1 MLAQWTV
8 MQIQCVI
15 VEMLKLFVLFLQM
28 SLCHPPPNRRAFSL
42 CGVLGSFSFSFSQYS
57 PLLFHV
63 EEVCCSIPPVDF
75 AEEIP
80 KKIVILLLSTFKN
93 NIDYD

>member
-42 CGVLGSFSFSFSQYS
+42 CRGVLGSFSQYS
-57 PLLFHV
+57 PLLFHE
-63 EEVCCSIPPVDF
+63 EEVCCSIPPVNF
-75 AEEIP
+75 AVEIP
-80 KKIVILLLSTFKN
+80 TNIVILLLSTFKN
-93 NIDYD
+93 NID